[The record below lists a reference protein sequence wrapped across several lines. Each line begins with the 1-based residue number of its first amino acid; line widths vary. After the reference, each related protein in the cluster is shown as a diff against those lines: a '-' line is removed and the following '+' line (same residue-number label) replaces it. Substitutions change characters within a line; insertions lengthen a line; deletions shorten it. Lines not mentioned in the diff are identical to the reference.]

1 LNFKIGNS
9 FNISSISDEAPALNL
24 LLAAGNFGLLHYAAV
39 SDANRKATE
48 S

>member
-1 LNFKIGNS
+1 LNFKVENS
-9 FNISSISDEAPALNL
+9 FNISSISDAAPGLNL
-24 LLAAGNFGLLHYAAV
+24 LLAAGNVGLLHYAAV